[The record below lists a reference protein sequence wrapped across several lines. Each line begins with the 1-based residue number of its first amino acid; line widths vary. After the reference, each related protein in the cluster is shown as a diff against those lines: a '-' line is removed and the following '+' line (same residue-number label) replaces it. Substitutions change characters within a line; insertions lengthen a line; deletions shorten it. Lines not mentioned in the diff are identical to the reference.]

1 VLPWL
6 FPFDA
11 LLTSSTRFAIIQ
23 LNLAGPLLAVTR
35 TVTGEVLYSA
45 QTRSSLLTRPL
56 QIQRQATARL
66 REHFSQ
72 PVDTA
77 PPRQPRLAAPVS
89 TRRDGDQEEFE
100 MNAMEDKVL

>member
-1 VLPWL
+1 MHYLPPPPGLQLSNSISLGPCW
-6 FPFDA
+6 P
-11 LLTSSTRFAIIQ
+11 LLVPLQERC
-23 LNLAGPLLAVTR
+23 AGP
-35 TVTGEVLYSA
+35 A
-45 QTRSSLLTRPL
+45 QTRSLLLTRPL